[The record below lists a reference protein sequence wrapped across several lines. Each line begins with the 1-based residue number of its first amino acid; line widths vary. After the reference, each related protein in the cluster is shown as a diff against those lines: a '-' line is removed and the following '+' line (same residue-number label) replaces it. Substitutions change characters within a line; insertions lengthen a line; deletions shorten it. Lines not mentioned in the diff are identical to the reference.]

1 MMDARRRMLLSEI
14 ELQCGFALR
23 AYSATAAAMEHR
35 DPEAFW
41 YSMQALLAA
50 AAHVHRFLEDDPA
63 LRAALDIS
71 DDSPLCNSELDSACD
86 VRLAFLQWL
95 ASRPRGP
102 FRMSNFGPL
111 GVSDADA
118 AVFARFIDLENSVCL
133 MFGMAYDLPALL
145 AAIAGLSSRVK
156 ADLRQLRELV

>member
-14 ELQCGFALR
+14 DLQCGFALK
-23 AYSATAAAMEHR
+23 AYSGMAAALEHR

-41 YSMQALLAA
+41 YAMQALLAA

-71 DDSPLCNSELDSACD
+71 DDSPLRNSELDSAAD
-86 VRLAFLQWL
+86 VRFSCLQWL

-102 FRMSNFGPL
+102 IRMSNFGPL
-111 GVSDADA
+111 GVSEADA
-118 AVFARFIDLENSVCL
+118 AVFARFIDLENSACL
-133 MFGMAYDLPALL
+133 VFGMSYDLPPLL

-156 ADLRQLRELV
+156 ADLRQLREVV